1 MTGGCHAEAVPIAAH
16 DRSFAPVAD
25 ASVLPFCPQHTPGG
39 DGTAGRID
47 RAEDPPITIINFLQ
61 LNRG

>member
-1 MTGGCHAEAVPIAAH
+1 MTNGRHAEAAPIAAH
-16 DRSFAPVAD
+16 DRSFALVAG
-25 ASVLPFCPQHTPGG
+25 ASVLPFWPQHSPGG

-47 RAEDPPITIINFLQ
+47 RAEDPPITIINFLK